1 MGMAYSMQGVGVMG
15 MAYSKQGVG
24 VMGMAYSKQGV
35 WGWAL
40 LFIYLAV
47 PGPSYGTWDL

>member
-1 MGMAYSMQGVGVMG
+1 MG

-24 VMGMAYSKQGV
+24 VMGMAYSQQGV
-35 WGWAL
+35 GGAL

>member
-1 MGMAYSMQGVGVMG
+1 MEPSQSCLRRNELIPVKHVSWAWLIV
-15 MAYSKQGVG
+15 SKG
-24 VMGMAYSKQGV
+24 
-35 WGWAL
+35 WGGAL